1 MRRAA
6 LLVLVLTGAA
16 SAQEAAPPQPAAQP
30 PKAPSGGA
38 PSEDSPSAGAP
49 PAQPPKK
56 GFLGVGLQAKT
67 LPGVEPP
74 QACPAVT
81 TVVPGSA
88 AEQAGI
94 VVGDELRALDGE
106 SLLAAPGQA
115 VPNFVAK
122 IKGRPAGTEVRVLIR
137 RTQLSLRTT
146 VDEQAQGP
154 ARDAVGPSAEREL
167 LPDLGRLLDE
177 HPGRVVGV
185 QARRYGREREVVV
198 TLGARPGSDA
208 PALPPNP
215 SLRPGWAR
223 APLAPGAALA
233 ERALTLEG
241 VAALTSAQAAYRDLQ
256 QRLETDEQRDDPF
269 RLPAVRYLHREP
281 LRLEGATRWLGER
294 LRQAGP
300 LAALAPAEPVLA
312 LGRDL
317 LEHPRAVA
325 PITTLT
331 APAPGSSALE
341 HLDYCGQVLDE
352 TERLVREAFAALS
365 SEERDLL
372 AQALPAVEAVFAEG
386 KYLHTDEDLQ
396 RWERSRRAISLLP
409 KVDRGR
415 LLQGLALLARL
426 SEASYLRQLEAD
438 LKLAERTKGNSPWG
452 APGVEPGGRNLA
464 LKGNMV
470 VCGSGPNVYRD
481 DYRVVIDL
489 GGDDTYLMP
498 AASARPDQPVALL
511 IDLGGDD
518 RYQSTVAYTQGSAF
532 MGVALLVDLAGNDR
546 YSAQGRFAQGSSFAG
561 AALLVDG
568 GGDDVY
574 RAGTY
579 AQGSAL
585 AQGLAGLIDLGGRDR
600 YSAGVYAQGFAGPGS
615 LGLLTDRGGDDEY
628 EALGREPSG
637 YGTPHA
643 FRGMSQGASFGFRH
657 VASGGIGVLYDQ
669 AGQDRYEAGN
679 FSQGGGYYYAWGCL
693 IDRGQGDD
701 RYEGSRYAQGWAAH
715 SALGSCWDEGGD
727 DRYRAWVGAGTGA
740 AWDLSAT
747 VFLEDGGDD
756 DYEGSSGFTTGAAA
770 HNSFSLFVDR
780 AGRDRYAR
788 PPGLSGPNTYHGGS
802 SLAVFV
808 DAGGQE
814 DAYPGGFANGSGR
827 REGEVSLR
835 LDLGDPLPADATEL
849 LERLLRQP

>member
-6 LLVLVLTGAA
+6 LLVLLLSALSGTS
-16 SAQEAAPPQPAAQP
+16 SAQEAASAPDKQP
-30 PKAPSGGA
+30 
-38 PSEDSPSAGAP
+38 D
-49 PAQPPKK
+49 KK
-56 GFLGVGLQAKT
+56 GFLGVGLQAKA
-67 LPGVEPP
+67 LPGSEPA
-74 QACPAVT
+74 QSCPAVT

-88 AEQAGI
+88 AEKAGI

-106 SLLAAPGQA
+106 SLVASPDQA
-115 VPNFVAK
+115 VAGFIAK
-122 IKGRPAGTEVRVLIR
+122 IKGRPAGTRVRLLIR

-146 VDEQAQGP
+146 VNEEAQGP
-154 ARDAVGPSAEREL
+154 ARDAVGPAAEREV

-177 HPGRVVGV
+177 HPGQVVGV
-185 QARRYGREREVVV
+185 RARRYGREREVVV

-208 PALPPNP
+208 PALPPNA
-215 SLRPGWAR
+215 SLRPAWAR

-233 ERALTLEG
+233 QRALELEG
-241 VAALTSAQAAYRDLQ
+241 VAALTSVQAAYRDLQ
-256 QRLETDEQRDDPF
+256 QRFETDEQRDDAF
-269 RLPAVRYLHREP
+269 RLPAVRFLHRDP

-325 PITTLT
+325 PITTIT
-331 APAPGSSALE
+331 APPPGSSAAA
-341 HLDYCGQVLDE
+341 HLYYCGQVLDE
-352 TERLVREAFAALS
+352 AERLAKQAFARLS
-365 SEERDLL
+365 AEERTFL
-372 AQALPAVEAVFAEG
+372 AEALPAVEAVFAEG
-386 KYLHTDEDLQ
+386 KYLHTDEDLE
-396 RWERSRRAISLLP
+396 RWGRSRRAIELLAR
-409 KVDRGR
+409 VERGR
-415 LLQGLALLARL
+415 LLQALGFMARL
-426 SEASYLRQLEAD
+426 SEARYLRQLKAD
-438 LKLAERTKGNSPWG
+438 LTQAERTTGPSRWS
-452 APGVEPGGRNLA
+452 AQGVEPGGRNLA
-464 LKGNMV
+464 LSGEMV
-470 VCGSGPNVYRD
+470 VCGSGPNVYRK

-498 AASARPDQPVALL
+498 AASARPDRPAALL
-511 IDLGGDD
+511 IDLEGDD
-518 RYQSTVAYTQGSAF
+518 RYQSTVAYSQGSAF
-532 MGVALLVDLAGNDR
+532 MGVALLVDLAGDDR
-546 YSAQGRFAQGSSFAG
+546 YSAQGRFAHGSSFAG
-561 AALLVDG
+561 AALLVDAA
-568 GGDDVY
+568 GDDVY

-600 YSAGVYAQGFAGPGS
+600 YSGGVYVQGFAGPGA

-628 EALGREPSG
+628 AALGREPSG
-637 YGTPHA
+637 YGTPNA

-679 FSQGGGYYYAWGCL
+679 FSQGGGYYYGWGSL

-715 SALGSCWDEGGD
+715 SALGSCWDEGGN

-747 VFLEDGGDD
+747 AFLDDAGDD
-756 DYEGSSGFTTGAAA
+756 DYQGSPVFTTGAAA
-770 HNSFSLFVDR
+770 HNGFSLFVDR
-780 AGRDRYAR
+780 GGRDRYLR
-788 PPGLSGPNTYHGGS
+788 PPGLSGPNTYHGGL

-808 DAGGQE
+808 DAGGEE
-814 DAYPGGFANGSGR
+814 DVYPEGFGDGIGR
-827 REGEVSLR
+827 REGAVSLR
-835 LDLGDPLPADATEL
+835 LDLGEPLPADATEVLKRL
-849 LERLLRQP
+849 LEQR